1 MTRRDLINITLNKM
15 NKPAIFIERINYCK
29 AFIYEVTPDFYIVI
43 SYYTPVAV
51 YVKSTG
57 TMYVFGFYSPTTQMH
72 IHKAVEKL
80 DVMRF
85 TYLYQRSDKYVE
97 IARDSR
103 VNSFRPFKEEWQ
115 NIIDSDYSLVIGEK
129 SILRALNY

>member
-1 MTRRDLINITLNKM
+1 MTRRDLINITLKEM
-15 NKPAIFIERINYCK
+15 DKPSRKIERINYGK
-29 AFIYEVTPDFYIVI
+29 AFIDEATPNFYIIV

-57 TMYVFGFYSPTTQMH
+57 TMYVFGFYSATTQQH
-72 IHKAVEKL
+72 IHKAADKL
-80 DVMRF
+80 DAMRF

-103 VNSFRPFKEEWQ
+103 VNSLRPFKEEWQ

-129 SILRALNY
+129 SILKALNY

>member
-29 AFIYEVTPDFYIVI
+29 AFIYEVTPNFYIVI
-43 SYYTPVAV
+43 SYNTPVAV
-51 YVKSTG
+51 YVKITG
-57 TMYVFGFYSPTTQMH
+57 TLYVFDFYSATTQQH
-72 IHKAVEKL
+72 IRKAAEKL

-97 IARDSR
+97 IARDGR
-103 VNSFRPFKEEWQ
+103 ANSLRPFKEEWQ

-129 SILRALNY
+129 NILKALGH

>member
-15 NKPAIFIERINYCK
+15 NKPAIFIERINYCN
-29 AFIYEVTPDFYIVI
+29 AFIYEVTPNFYIVI
-43 SYYTPVAV
+43 SYNTPVAV

-57 TMYVFGFYSPTTQMH
+57 TMYVFGFYSRTTQMH
-72 IHKAVEKL
+72 IRKAAGIL
-80 DVMRF
+80 DPMRM

-97 IARDSR
+97 IARSGYAI
-103 VNSFRPFKEEWQ
+103 SIRPSKKEWQ

-129 SILRALNY
+129 NILKALGH

>member
-1 MTRRDLINITLNKM
+1 M
-15 NKPAIFIERINYCK
+15 FS
-29 AFIYEVTPDFYIVI
+29 V
-43 SYYTPVAV
+43 
-51 YVKSTG
+51 
-57 TMYVFGFYSPTTQMH
+57 FYSPTTQMH
-72 IHKAVEKL
+72 IHKAAEKL

>member
-1 MTRRDLINITLNKM
+1 MTRKDLINITLREM
-15 NKPAIFIERINYCK
+15 DKPSRKIERIKYCK
-29 AFIYEVTPDFYIVI
+29 AFIDEATPNFYIIV

-51 YVKSTG
+51 YVKTTG
-57 TMYVFGFYSPTTQMH
+57 TMYVFGFYSQTTQQH
-72 IHKAVEKL
+72 IRKAAEKL

-97 IARDSR
+97 IARDGR
-103 VNSFRPFKEEWQ
+103 ANSLRPFKEEWQ

-129 SILRALNY
+129 NILRALGH

>member
-1 MTRRDLINITLNKM
+1 MRRKDLINITLREMDKLSGN
-15 NKPAIFIERINYCK
+15 IERINHCK
-29 AFIYEVTPDFYIVI
+29 AFIETVTPNFYIVV

-51 YVKSTG
+51 YVKTTG
-57 TMYVFGFYSPTTQMH
+57 TMYVFGFYSQTTQQH
-72 IHKAVEKL
+72 IRKAAEKL

-97 IARDSR
+97 IARDGR
-103 VNSFRPFKEEWQ
+103 ANSLRPFKEEWQ

-129 SILRALNY
+129 SILKALVY

>member
-29 AFIYEVTPDFYIVI
+29 AFIYEVTPNFYIVI
-43 SYYTPVAV
+43 SYNTPVAV
-51 YVKSTG
+51 YVKPTG
-57 TMYVFGFYSPTTQMH
+57 TMYVFGFYSRTTQMH
-72 IHKAVEKL
+72 ICKAAGIL
-80 DVMRF
+80 DPMRM

-97 IARDSR
+97 IARSGYAI
-103 VNSFRPFKEEWQ
+103 SIRPSKKEWQ

-129 SILRALNY
+129 NILKALGH

>member
-1 MTRRDLINITLNKM
+1 MTRKDLINITLREMDKHSR
-15 NKPAIFIERINYCK
+15 KIESIKYCK
-29 AFIYEVTPDFYIVI
+29 AFIAEVTPNFYIIV

-57 TMYVFGFYSPTTQMH
+57 TMYVFGFYSQTTQMH
-72 IHKAVEKL
+72 IHKAAEKL
-80 DVMRF
+80 DAMRF

-97 IARDSR
+97 IARNGYA
-103 VNSFRPFKEEWQ
+103 NSLKPTKKEWQ

-129 SILRALNY
+129 NILKSLGH

>member
-29 AFIYEVTPDFYIVI
+29 AFIYEVTPKFYIVI
-43 SYYTPVAV
+43 SYNTPVAV

-72 IHKAVEKL
+72 IRKAAEKL

-85 TYLYQRSDKYVE
+85 TFLYQRSDKYVE

-103 VNSFRPFKEEWQ
+103 ANSLRPFKEEWQ

-129 SILRALNY
+129 RILQSLGH

>member
-1 MTRRDLINITLNKM
+1 MTRRELINITLSKM
-15 NKPAIFIERINYCK
+15 NKPAIFIERINDCQ
-29 AFIYEVTPDFYIVI
+29 AFIYEVTPNFYIVI

-72 IHKAVEKL
+72 IHKAAEKL

-97 IARDSR
+97 IARSAYA
-103 VNSFRPFKEEWQ
+103 NSFRPTKEEWI
-115 NIIDSDYSLVIGEK
+115 NIIDSDYSMVIGEK
-129 SILRALNY
+129 NILKALGH

>member
-15 NKPAIFIERINYCK
+15 NKSAIFIERINYCK
-29 AFIYEVTPDFYIVI
+29 AFIYEVTPNFYIVI
-43 SYYTPVAV
+43 SYNTPVAV

-57 TMYVFGFYSPTTQMH
+57 TMYVFGFYSQTTQMH
-72 IHKAVEKL
+72 IHKAADKL

-85 TYLYQRSDKYVE
+85 TYLYQRSDNYVE
-97 IARDSR
+97 IARSAYA
-103 VNSFRPFKEEWQ
+103 NSFRPTKEEWI

-129 SILRALNY
+129 NILRALAH

>member
-15 NKPAIFIERINYCK
+15 NKSAIFIERINYCK
-29 AFIYEVTPDFYIVI
+29 AFIYEVTPNFYIVI
-43 SYYTPVAV
+43 SYNTPVAV

-57 TMYVFGFYSPTTQMH
+57 TMYVFGFYSATTQQH
-72 IHKAVEKL
+72 IRKAADKL

-97 IARDSR
+97 IARNGYA
-103 VNSFRPFKEEWQ
+103 NSLKPTKKEWK
-115 NIIDSDYSLVIGEK
+115 NIIDSDYSLVIGEN
-129 SILRALNY
+129 SILKSLGH

>member
-1 MTRRDLINITLNKM
+1 MTRRDLINITLNEMSKGTI
-15 NKPAIFIERINYCK
+15 NTVRINQCK
-29 AFIYEVTPDFYIVI
+29 AFIETATPNFYIVV

-57 TMYVFGFYSPTTQMH
+57 TMYIFGFYSRTTQQH
-72 IHKAVEKL
+72 IRKAAEKL

-97 IARDSR
+97 IARNGYA
-103 VNSFRPFKEEWQ
+103 NSLRPTKKEWQ

-129 SILRALNY
+129 NILKALGH

>member
-1 MTRRDLINITLNKM
+1 MTRRDLINITLNEM
-15 NKPAIFIERINYCK
+15 NKGTINTVRINQCK
-29 AFIYEVTPDFYIVI
+29 AFIETVTPNFYIVV

-51 YVKSTG
+51 YVKTVG
-57 TMYVFGFYSPTTQMH
+57 TMYVFGFYNPTTQMH
-72 IHKAVEKL
+72 ICKAAEKL

-97 IARDSR
+97 IARDGR
-103 VNSFRPFKEEWQ
+103 TNSFRPFTEEWQ

-129 SILRALNY
+129 NILKALEY

>member
-29 AFIYEVTPDFYIVI
+29 AFIYEVTPKFYIVI
-43 SYYTPVAV
+43 SYNTPVAV

-72 IHKAVEKL
+72 IRKAAEKL

-97 IARDSR
+97 IARSAYA
-103 VNSFRPFKEEWQ
+103 NSLRPTKEEWI

-129 SILRALNY
+129 NILKALGH

>member
-1 MTRRDLINITLNKM
+1 MTRKELINITLREMDKLSGN
-15 NKPAIFIERINYCK
+15 IERINHCK
-29 AFIYEVTPDFYIVI
+29 AFIKTVTPNFYIVV

-51 YVKSTG
+51 YVKTTG
-57 TMYVFGFYSPTTQMH
+57 TMYVFGFYSQTTQQH
-72 IHKAVEKL
+72 IRKAAEKL

-97 IARDSR
+97 IARDGWA
-103 VNSFRPFKEEWQ
+103 NSLRPFEEEWQ

-129 SILRALNY
+129 NILKSLGH

>member
-1 MTRRDLINITLNKM
+1 MTRRDLINITLNEM
-15 NKPAIFIERINYCK
+15 DKPSRKIERINNYK
-29 AFIYEVTPDFYIVI
+29 AFINEATPNFYIIV

-57 TMYVFGFYSPTTQMH
+57 TMYVFGFYSQTTQMH
-72 IHKAVEKL
+72 IRKAAEKL

-97 IARDSR
+97 IARNGYA
-103 VNSFRPFKEEWQ
+103 NSLKPTKKEWH

-129 SILRALNY
+129 NILKALGH

>member
-1 MTRRDLINITLNKM
+1 MTRRDLINITLNEMDKLQR
-15 NKPAIFIERINYCK
+15 KIERINNCK
-29 AFIYEVTPDFYIVI
+29 AFINEVTPNFYIVV

-51 YVKSTG
+51 YVKTTG

-72 IHKAVEKL
+72 IRKAADKL

-97 IARDSR
+97 IARSAYA
-103 VNSFRPFKEEWQ
+103 NSFRPTKEEWI

-129 SILRALNY
+129 NILRALAH